1 MTDQGQQPVGRVGRQ
16 TGANL
21 APGMS
26 SLAIPIPDDFGAEP
40 ARAAARPE
48 QTAAGS
54 SLQHL
59 ALRSAAGDRNAFA
72 ALHQRLGGG
81 LFRLFMERTGGRS
94 ELADDFGQKTWV
106 AVWQALTAGKYDPAR
121 AAISTFVY
129 AVGYRVWLQH
139 MRTTGR
145 ANAHHQAAAGMGPIA
160 ASVDPANESK
170 LAEVI
175 ESVRGCLRS
184 GDHDC
189 GLTDEERWIL
199 RSASTG
205 VTDRELAQRLGVAAS
220 TANARKQAA
229 YDKLRRYLEKQG
241 YRSESAGQAGA
252 ESE

>member
-1 MTDQGQQPVGRVGRQ
+1 M
-16 TGANL
+16 
-21 APGMS
+21 
-26 SLAIPIPDDFGAEP
+26 PDDLP
-40 ARAAARPE
+40 AQSEETPKRD
-48 QTAAGS
+48 S

-59 ALRSAAGDRNAFA
+59 TLRAAGGDQSAFA
-72 ALHQRLGGG
+72 ALHKRLGGG

-94 ELADDFGQKTWV
+94 ELADDFSQKTWV
-106 AVWQALTAGKYDPAR
+106 AVWQALTAGKYDPGR

-145 ANAHHQAAAGMGPIA
+145 AAAHLEAAAGMGQMA

-175 ESVRGCLRS
+175 ESVRGCLRT
-184 GDHDC
+184 GDHEC

-199 RSASTG
+199 RSASSG
-205 VTDRELAQRLGVAAS
+205 VTDRELAARLGVAAS

-229 YDKLRRYLEKQG
+229 YEKLRRFLEKQG
-241 YRSESAGQAGA
+241 YRADSAGQDAPGG
-252 ESE
+252 E